1 MCDFKP
7 GDEVIFVGGEG
18 DRTGAPP
25 LGWIGRVVEVVGAI
39 DPEWPLVIGFTLDNW
54 PLPPGGAHNSD
65 HWRKVQRKNTD
76 LSIEAFLTIKP
87 GFEEPRRVSEPKR
100 ERVS

>member
-54 PLPPGGAHNSD
+54 PLPPGGAECQLGHGD
-65 HWRKVQRKNTD
+65 CCAARD
-76 LSIEAFLTIKP
+76 LRIRDPA
-87 GFEEPRRVSEPKR
+87 G
-100 ERVS
+100 